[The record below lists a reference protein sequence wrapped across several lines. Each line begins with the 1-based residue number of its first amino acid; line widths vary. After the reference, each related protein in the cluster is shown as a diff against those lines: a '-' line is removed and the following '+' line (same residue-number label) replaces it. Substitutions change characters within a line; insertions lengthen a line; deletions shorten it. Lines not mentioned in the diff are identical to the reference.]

1 MPQVIEDGPINF
13 KLKGNRTGVSA
24 PDPLES
30 SGSEDSEEDEATETN
45 GHGRT
50 DNKTLIS
57 FCCVVLQ
64 VV

>member
-45 GHGRT
+45 GPREDG
-50 DNKTLIS
+50 
-57 FCCVVLQ
+57 
-64 VV
+64 